1 MFKTVRFRWRRRM
14 NQLIINRTAI
24 NLFKTLP
31 KYVRHITGEKPFCA
45 LAKWKQPHAILT
57 TSTVY
62 LIIVIFIKA
71 SPSKGGTGAIV
82 ESKHEG
88 VGGHL

>member
-1 MFKTVRFRWRRRM
+1 MRTYPSMF
-14 NQLIINRTAI
+14 
-24 NLFKTLP
+24 
-31 KYVRHITGEKPFCA
+31 

-71 SPSKGGTGAIV
+71 RPLKRDD
-82 ESKHEG
+82 ERMRKKNCEG
-88 VGGHL
+88 VKNEKRETVLNK